1 MLVSWKPAAVM
12 AVSVSR
18 LEFSQGACLVGHRAQ
33 HQRCDSGVHAGIGTG
48 QGIGGAVDPRMG
60 MAACWAVVS
69 AKARRY
75 GSGSTAS
82 SSVTAGG

>member
-1 MLVSWKPAAVM
+1 VAA
-12 AVSVSR
+12 
-18 LEFSQGACLVGHRAQ
+18 
-33 HQRCDSGVHAGIGTG
+33 
-48 QGIGGAVDPRMG
+48 
-60 MAACWAVVS
+60 VS